1 MLKKFILPII
11 ASSLLLV
18 SCTTESNDV
27 IEEKK
32 QTNLTTSYKQNII
45 TDKKIAFLGKSY
57 FNNKYV
63 FLGNLLFFPNP
74 SNNER
79 LSAAELSEGS
89 TNITDDSIIDSFDY
103 NVNSIVTDDT
113 SIYFSSTSTDK
124 GIFKLD
130 YQKKEITNIINDS
143 AIEMLYYE
151 DKIYYIS
158 SIDNNIYTYSIKE
171 KERKLLS
178 SSKASNLIINNN
190 SIFYKNL
197 SDKAKLY
204 CLATDGSSNF
214 EVMDSPI
221 DSFVINNDEILFS
234 NSKDNNYLYSINP
247 SNSET
252 KKILDIKASNL
263 KQNDNKIYFISN
275 EDPNSLYELTQNNE
289 SNNFEATKIF
299 SYFINDYYT
308 SENMLFIEAAH
319 SLDNINILSIN

>member
-1 MLKKFILPII
+1 MIKKFILPII

-18 SCTTESNDV
+18 SCTAKSNEA

-32 QTNLTTSYKQNII
+32 QTNLTTSYKDKII
-45 TDKKIAFLGKSY
+45 TNKKIAFLGKSH
-57 FNNKYV
+57 FNNKYI

-79 LSAAELSEGS
+79 LSVAEVSEGS
-89 TNITDDSIIDSFDY
+89 TNIPDDSIIDSFNY
-103 NVNSIVTDDT
+103 NINSIVTDGNN
-113 SIYFSSTSTDK
+113 IYFSSSSIDK

-130 YQKKEITNIINDS
+130 YQTKEITNIINDS
-143 AIEMLYYE
+143 AIEMVYYE
-151 DKIYYIS
+151 SKLYYIS

-204 CLATDGSSNF
+204 CLTIDGSSNF
-214 EVMDSPI
+214 KIIDFPI
-221 DSFVINNDEILFS
+221 DSFVIYNDEILFS
-234 NSKDNNYLYSINP
+234 NSNDNNYLYSINP
-247 SNSET
+247 STSES
-252 KKILDIKASNL
+252 KKILDIKVSKL
-263 KQNDNKIYFISN
+263 KQNDNKIYFINN
-275 EDPNSLYELTQNNE
+275 EDPNYLYELTTNNE
-289 SNNFEATKIF
+289 TNKFEAIKIF

-308 SENMLFIEAAH
+308 SENLLFIEAAH
-319 SLDNINILSIN
+319 SLDNIKILSNN